1 MLATLRQHNFALLW
15 FGGLISLTG
24 DWMLFIALPI
34 YVYTLTGSTLATS
47 AMFVAEM
54 IPNLLLGSVAGV
66 FVDRWDRKRTMV
78 IANLLL
84 ALGLL
89 PLFAVRSAEWLW
101 LAYLVGFVES
111 AIVQFFKPA
120 ESALLPQLVA
130 EEHLVAANSLN
141 ALNSNLAR
149 LVGPALGGI
158 VAGLLGLPGVVFLD
172 AGSFLITGIM
182 IALIGGVPTRASA
195 AMPRSPGAPA
205 TAWVAIWR
213 EWLAGLRLVR
223 SERPVLI
230 VFAMLAIT
238 ALGEGVMGVLFVVF
252 VNKVLGGGALE
263 IGWLMSAQAVGGLI
277 GGVIVGFASKQLS
290 PARLIG
296 LSAIVFGLIDLAIFN
311 YPAFIPGIAL
321 GLILFVVVGVPGV
334 GFMSGVNTLLQTAVV
349 DQYRGRVFGAL
360 GTTQALL
367 MLIGTL
373 AAGML
378 GDRLGVVTM
387 LNIQGGGY
395 VLAGCAALILLPG
408 AATWATRIRQQEAQ
422 PSKNMNEFVS

>member
-1 MLATLRQHNFALLW
+1 MLATLRQRNFALLW

-66 FVDRWDRKRTMV
+66 FVDRWDRKHAMV

-89 PLFAVRSAEWLW
+89 PLVAVRSAEWLW
-101 LAYLVGFVES
+101 LVYLVGFVES

-120 ESALLPQLVA
+120 ESALLPQLVT
-130 EEHLVAANSLN
+130 EEHLIAANSLN

-158 VAGLLGLPGVVFLD
+158 VAGLMGLPGVVFLD
-172 AGSFLITGIM
+172 AGSFLITSIM

-195 AMPRSPGAPA
+195 AMPRSPGTPV

-230 VFAMLAIT
+230 VFIMLAIT

-277 GGVIVGFASKQLS
+277 GGVIVGFASTLLS

-296 LSAIVFGLIDLAIFN
+296 LSAIMFGLIDLAIFN

-422 PSKNMNEFVS
+422 PSKNMNEFVP